1 VSPTQTDPEGRFN
14 EENMVHKVSV

>member
-14 EENMVHKVSV
+14 EENMVHKVYV